1 MNPID
6 DILADRKKTHG
17 DFYKVAEVAQALK
30 QIMEEAEIDEELPVL
45 NFAQREA
52 LDMIFSKVARILCG
66 DPSNPDHWLDIA
78 GYSTLV
84 FKELMEG

>member
-1 MNPID
+1 MSVID

-17 DFYKVAEVAQALK
+17 EFYKVAEVAQALK
-30 QIMEEAEIDEELPVL
+30 EVAIEVEADNSLTAL
-45 NFAQREA
+45 DYTQREA
-52 LDMIFSKVARILCG
+52 LDMIFSKIARILCG

-84 FKELMEG
+84 FKEIMEG